1 MSISTRITLAEYERM
16 VAAGA
21 FEGGLARPRV
31 ELIDGELREMSPTHE
46 PHADT
51 VSILDEWSFESRP
64 KDRVRV
70 RVQSPICIPDRDSA
84 PEPDVVWA
92 VRKEYRTTHPR
103 PDDILLLIEVAESS
117 LAYDCGEKAEMYASA
132 GIADYWVANIPDRRV
147 EVFRQP
153 QNGRYASHE
162 AFEAPDE
169 VHPLAFPE
177 VAMSVAILF
186 PTG

>member
-1 MSISTRITLAEYERM
+1 MSISTRITLDEYERM
-16 VAAGA
+16 IVAGA
-21 FEGGLARPRV
+21 FEGGLVRPRV

-51 VSILDEWSFESRP
+51 VSILDEWSFENRP

-70 RVQSPICIPDRDSA
+70 RVQSPICIPGRDSA
-84 PEPDVVWA
+84 PEPDLVWA
-92 VRKEYRTTHPR
+92 VRKDYRATHPR
-103 PDDILLLIEVAESS
+103 PGDVLLLIEVAESS
-117 LAYDCGEKAEMYASA
+117 LAYDCGEKADLYASA
-132 GIADYWVANIPDRRV
+132 GIADYWVVNIPDRRV

-153 QNGRYASHE
+153 RNGHYTSHVVLQ
-162 AFEAPDE
+162 AQDE

-177 VAMSVAILF
+177 VTLPVAMLF